1 MKAAI
6 VKLVVFDLEN
16 TLIFNEFL
24 PELASLLG
32 KEDEVSEITR
42 AGIDGRIDWEE
53 GFRMR
58 AQILGGIT
66 QAQVLRAA
74 RHLRP
79 VPGAQEFVHWLRSQ
93 GHKVAIV
100 TGGPREVAEAAM
112 VLFEADAIFS
122 NEFVYEA
129 GVFTGDVRVSVS
141 PRLKGDIVRGLAA
154 RWDVPKEEILAFGD
168 GLMDVP
174 LLAEAGTKMGINSHG
189 KLRDHVDFE
198 PRDYVDARQWLV
210 DKGALHGTK
219 GDTKD

>member
-1 MKAAI
+1 

-24 PELASLLG
+24 PELAALLD
-32 KEDEVSEITR
+32 KEGEVAAITR
-42 AGIDGRIDWEE
+42 AGIDGRIDWED

-58 AQILGGIT
+58 AQLLRGLT

-93 GHKVAIV
+93 GTKVAIV

-122 NEFVYEA
+122 NEFLYEA
-129 GVFTGDVRVSVS
+129 GVFTGEVRVRVS
-141 PRLKGDIVRGLAA
+141 PRLKGELVRDLAA
-154 RWDVPKEEILAFGD
+154 RWGVDREHILAFGD

-174 LLAEAGTKMGINSHG
+174 LLAEAGVRLGINSNG

-198 PRDYVDARQWLV
+198 PRDYVDARQWLL
-210 DKGALHGTK
+210 DTGALHETK
-219 GDTKD
+219 GERKA

>member
-1 MKAAI
+1 MA
-6 VKLVVFDLEN
+6 
-16 TLIFNEFL
+16 
-24 PELASLLG
+24 
-32 KEDEVSEITR
+32 EITR

-53 GFRMR
+53 GFRRR
-58 AQILGGIT
+58 AELLRGLT

-79 VPGAQEFVHWLRSQ
+79 VPGAQEFVHWLRSH
-93 GHKVAIV
+93 GNKIAIV

-129 GVFTGDVRVSVS
+129 GIFTGAVRVSVS

-154 RWDVPKEEILAFGD
+154 RWGVSKEDILAFGD

-174 LLAEAGTKMGINSHG
+174 LRAEASVRMGINSNG
-189 KLRDHVDFE
+189 ALRDHVDFE
-198 PRDYVDARQWLV
+198 PRDYVHARQWLL
-210 DKGALHGTK
+210 DKGALHETNADK
-219 GDTKD
+219 KD

>member
-1 MKAAI
+1 

-32 KEDEVSEITR
+32 TEREVAEITR
-42 AGIDGRIDWEE
+42 AGIDGRIDWEQ
-53 GFRMR
+53 GFRLR
-58 AQILGGIT
+58 ARLLHGLT
-66 QAQVLRAA
+66 QAQILRAA

-93 GHKVAIV
+93 GNKVAIV

-122 NEFVYEA
+122 NEFLYEA
-129 GVFTGDVRVSVS
+129 GAFTGDVRVSVS

-154 RWDVPKEEILAFGD
+154 RWGVAKEDILAFGD

-174 LLAEAGTKMGINSHG
+174 LLAEAGFKMGINSNG

-219 GDTKD
+219 PEAKD

>member
-1 MKAAI
+1 M
-6 VKLVVFDLEN
+6 
-16 TLIFNEFL
+16 
-24 PELASLLG
+24 LG
-32 KEDEVSEITR
+32 KEGEVAEITR

-58 AQILGGIT
+58 AQLLAGLT
-66 QAQVLRAA
+66 QAQILRAA

-93 GHKVAIV
+93 GNKVAIV

-122 NEFVYEA
+122 NEFLYESGA
-129 GVFTGDVRVSVS
+129 FTGEVRVAVS
-141 PRLKGDIVRGLAA
+141 PRLKGDIVRRLAA
-154 RWDVPKEEILAFGD
+154 RWNVPKEDILAFGD

-174 LLAEAGTKMGINSHG
+174 LLSEAGVRMGINSNG

-219 GDTKD
+219 PGEKD